1 MEIGRGTISS
11 IFCDENL
18 IVDLVPVDFVA
29 DVLIC
34 SAWESVNICK

>member
-11 IFCDENL
+11 IFCDETL
-18 IVDLVPVDFVA
+18 IVDLVPVDFVS

-34 SAWESVNICK
+34 SAWESTNISR